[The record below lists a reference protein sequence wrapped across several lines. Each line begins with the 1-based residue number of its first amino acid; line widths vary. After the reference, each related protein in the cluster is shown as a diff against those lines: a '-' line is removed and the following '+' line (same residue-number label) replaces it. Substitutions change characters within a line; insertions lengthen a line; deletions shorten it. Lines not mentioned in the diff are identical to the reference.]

1 MAIRPTDLQSV
12 LIVSTQAAP
21 IGQRAEEAPR
31 LTQGAAQAQFSA
43 QVEERNERVAQT
55 GDATGGNRIEVND
68 RSQDQPEGGKGRK
81 RERKLGEPFDEVV
94 EEAAGLSDGTPHLID
109 YTA

>member
-1 MAIRPTDLQSV
+1 MAIRATDLQSA

-21 IGQRAEEAPR
+21 VGQRAEEAPR
-31 LTQGAAQAQFSA
+31 LAQGAAQAQFSA

-55 GDATGGNRIEVND
+55 GEAKGNRVEDKD
-68 RSQDQPEGGKGRK
+68 RPQEQPEGGKGRK
-81 RERKLGEPFDEVV
+81 RERKSGDPFDEVV